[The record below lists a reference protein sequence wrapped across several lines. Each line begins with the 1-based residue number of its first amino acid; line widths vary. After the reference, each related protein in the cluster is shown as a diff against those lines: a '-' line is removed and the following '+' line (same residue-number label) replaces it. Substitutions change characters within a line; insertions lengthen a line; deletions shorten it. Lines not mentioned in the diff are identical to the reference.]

1 MQGSLEELAASRCGE
16 RLHAR
21 QLGGASCVARRT
33 SESTS
38 ESMPTTAPVCCSST
52 AYLWGGGGAV
62 VSTGM
67 QRHRQTKRLT

>member
-1 MQGSLEELAASRCGE
+1 VVSACMQGSLEELA
-16 RLHAR
+16 
-21 QLGGASCVARRT
+21 CVARRT